1 MRGKKEENLERDE
14 RNPSDEQIKPKKK
27 PQTKEKVM
35 MLLRKRNV
43 RKREGQHEV
52 GELQ

>member
-14 RNPSDEQIKPKKK
+14 RKPSDEQIKQTNKKK
-27 PQTKEKVM
+27 HTEKVM

>member
-14 RNPSDEQIKPKKK
+14 RNPSDEQIK
-27 PQTKEKVM
+27 QTNKQKTEKLM

>member
-14 RNPSDEQIKPKKK
+14 RNPSDEQIKQTNKKN
-27 PQTKEKVM
+27 KEKVM